1 MTEPESQALAT
12 AACGSYLLVAV
23 ADARVET
30 LEEARFLGGVVNEPA
45 FKRIDPQALASEYNR
60 LLALAKDDYD
70 AAEAEILAAIRKM
83 RGDAA
88 GVEAVKIAARQAVIA
103 DQKLKAQEDI
113 TLSRIAGALGI
124 PAEQL

>member
-1 MTEPESQALAT
+1 MNQSGPSAAAT
-12 AACGSYLLVAV
+12 AACGAYLLVAV

-45 FKRIDPQALASEYNR
+45 FKRIEPQALAGEYNR
-60 LLALAKDDYD
+60 LLKLVRDDYD

-83 RGDAA
+83 RGNAS
-88 GVEAVKIAARQAVIA
+88 GGEAVKVAARQAVIA
-103 DQKLKAQEDI
+103 DQKLKPQEDI

-124 PAEQL
+124 SAEDL